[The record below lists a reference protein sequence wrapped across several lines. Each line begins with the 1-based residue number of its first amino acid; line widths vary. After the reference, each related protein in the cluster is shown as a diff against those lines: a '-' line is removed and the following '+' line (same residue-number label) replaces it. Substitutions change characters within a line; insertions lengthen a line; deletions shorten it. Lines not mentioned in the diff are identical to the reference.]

1 MALLGITAFA
11 QQEPN
16 RLLVRDKMGQITP
29 FHIDRVDSI
38 YFGTVEG
45 RVAAD
50 VTIKEVSIKNV
61 AAGTK
66 DMVTLAI
73 KRTTPC
79 AAYKI
84 ACLKKSTADM
94 ISDDTWAAAYFD
106 QYDHSL
112 YYGDYENAEMTNFDF
127 DFVPETEYYILTLGY
142 DQYGTPC
149 EMQKVAFTTP
159 SVPLIGQPTVAY
171 EEVEVTADVITL
183 GFKPNADVAG
193 FATCLFSKGQAE
205 SQYNMFGAWMGFS
218 CMGDMIKAWGYQ
230 GGSVD
235 TTFTW
240 TGQTPNTEY
249 EIYVQC
255 WDANGT
261 YADMIIIPVVTKKL
275 GGEGTAEVAIEI
287 KESKYYEEWKAFTQR
302 VVFTPNENVALYH
315 ASLFDASFLEEKGK
329 DGIIEYLKTDNTGS
343 YNWDLFK
350 VDDDEWSLEPG
361 QKYVAAAMGK
371 NANDEWGPLTM
382 IEFST
387 PATADIVVP
396 ATPTAAPALSK
407 VAPFSGAPMRL
418 AKAAKP
424 AKSVQGVSPYASS
437 KVLKKGLQLTG
448 K

>member
-16 RLLVRDKMGQITP
+16 RLLVRDKMGQLTP
-29 FHIDRVDSI
+29 FHIDRVDSL
-38 YFGTVEG
+38 YFATVEG

-50 VTIKEVSIKNV
+50 VTIKNVTIKNV
-61 AAGTK
+61 AEGTK

-127 DFVPETEYYILTLGY
+127 EFAPETEYYILTLGF

-159 SVPLIGQPTVAY
+159 AVPLVGTPTVAY
-171 EEVEVTADVITL
+171 EETSVTTDVITL
-183 GFKPNADVAG
+183 TFKPNSDVGG
-193 FATCLFSKGQAE
+193 FAACIFNKGQAE
-205 SQYNMFGAWMGFS
+205 SQYNMFGAWMGFT
-218 CMGDMIKAWGYQ
+218 CMGDMIKSWGYQ

-240 TGQTPNTEY
+240 TGQAPNTEY

-255 WDANGT
+255 WDVNGT

-287 KESKYYEEWKAFTQR
+287 KGTKYYEEYKAFVQR
-302 VVFTPNENVALYH
+302 VVFTPNENVSLYH
-315 ASLFDASFLEEKGK
+315 AAIFEYSFYEKNGK
-329 DGIIEYLKTDNTGS
+329 DSIMSYLKTDNPRDP
-343 YNWDLFK
+343 YWDLYK
-350 VDDDEWSLEPG
+350 TDDGGWQLEPST
-361 QKYVAAAMGK
+361 KYIAAAMGK
-371 NANDEWGPLTM
+371 NANDEWGP
-382 IEFST
+382 INIVEFTT
-387 PATADIVVP
+387 PATADEVIP
-396 ATPTAAPALSK
+396 ATSSSAPALSK
-407 VAPFSGAPMRL
+407 VAPFKGTTPVRM
-418 AKAAKP
+418 AKP
-424 AKSVQGVSPYASS
+424 AVPLKGVSPYAST
-437 KVLKKGLQLTG
+437 KLLKKGVVLTG